1 MSEQP
6 PPRVRV
12 TGPSRRPTRRTAR
25 PRRSQIDEETRLGE
39 IYLRSL
45 LREQLRLAGLALLLL
60 AVGLGGL
67 PLLFWLVPDLA
78 AQRVAGPDQNEK
90 VRRKFPCRD
99 RQRMG
104 EVIGFGHLM
113 AQRVIPHR
121 VGVAGPWPPDLT
133 PPVD

>member
-45 LREQLRLAGLALLLL
+45 LREQLRLAGLALLML

-78 AQRVAGPDQNEK
+78 AQRVVGLPLAWLL
-90 VRRKFPCRD
+90 
-99 RQRMG
+99 
-104 EVIGFGHLM
+104 IGVLAYPFL
-113 AQRVIPHR
+113 
-121 VGVAGPWPPDLT
+121 VGVGWWYVRSAERNEDDFTDLVET
-133 PPVD
+133 VDRP